1 MNGNAL
7 NLRSLFEEINEIGS
21 SGFDVSDLMS
31 ALEEVRTTPEPEAE
45 KKKKIKK
52 IREMVEGVRRSSR
65 LAEVAARK
73 MAAANLNMGA
83 AAPAY
88 PNRGLDW
95 GGEGV
100 PVYGTNYSVIRGPNE
115 NGHNK
120 SSRPSRRSKAPART
134 RDRRNYG
141 NNERR
146 SRTNELS
153 TGYGN
158 NRRNTRRRN
167 NHNKNRNIPE
177 SEKRETP
184 RHTSI
189 LEKAQV
195 VIDTQNER
203 LTNNATKRVYQIK
216 GYENKL
222 ALLKKF
228 RREYPGNVNIEVI
241 NEAIEILERKLGISR
256 PMEPA
261 AVMPKNRGAT
271 AAAAAATVPTPKK
284 ERTFYTRQLKPIIEK
299 YMAKG
304 EIDKA
309 VPFIQ
314 LLSTRTD
321 RTPADDALLSQYS
334 QYIPNYQASQAD
346 IDLLESLTS
355 SIAGLSM
362 GPAAPPST
370 NFSNL

>member
-1 MNGNAL
+1 MNNGRLNMGAL
-7 NLRSLFEEINEIGS
+7 IAEINEIGS

-31 ALEEVRTTPEPEAE
+31 ALEEVRTTPEPDAE

-52 IREMVEGVRRSSR
+52 IREMVDGFRRSSR

-73 MAAANLNMGA
+73 KDAGMAAPMFMNER
-83 AAPAY
+83 PE
-88 PNRGLDW
+88 W
-95 GGEGV
+95 GGEGE
-100 PVYGTNYSVIRGPNE
+100 PVYGTNYSVARGANE
-115 NGHNK
+115 REYNRK
-120 SSRPSRRSKAPART
+120 PSRRGRAPART
-134 RDRRNYG
+134 TGRRNYG

-146 SRTNELS
+146 SRANELS

-167 NHNKNRNIPE
+167 NSNNRKIPE

-203 LTNNATKRVYQIK
+203 LTNNASKRGYQIK

-222 ALLKKF
+222 ALLRKF
-228 RREYPGNVNIEVI
+228 RHEYPGNDNIKDI
-241 NEAIEILERKLGISR
+241 IEAIRILERKLGLSGSR
-256 PMEPA
+256 TA
-261 AVMPKNRGAT
+261 AATKKNNNRGAAAMT
-271 AAAAAATVPTPKK
+271 NNSTSAAAAVPAPKK
-284 ERTFYTRQLKPIIEK
+284 ERTFHTRQLKPIIEK
-299 YMAKG
+299 YMTKG
-304 EIDKA
+304 QVDKA